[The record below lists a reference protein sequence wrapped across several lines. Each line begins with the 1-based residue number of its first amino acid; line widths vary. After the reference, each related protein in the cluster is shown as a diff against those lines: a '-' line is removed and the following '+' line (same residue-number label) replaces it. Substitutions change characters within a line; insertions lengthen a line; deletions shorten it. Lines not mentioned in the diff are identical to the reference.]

1 MHKLI
6 VISAILGLTACS
18 SDPYD
23 GMSYKDAD
31 RVKGMNALVETTPV
45 DSSDDAAD
53 DPAIWIHPT
62 DKARSLVLG
71 TDKQAGMGVY
81 ALDGSLVQFLPQ
93 GRPNNVDIRQ
103 GVSTA
108 QGIVDLAAYSD
119 RAVNGIGVVTVTED
133 GVKHWFD
140 SPVLR
145 DEPYGFCLGRFNDA
159 VYGFIAYKDGML
171 EQYTLDVATPQFA
184 LTREYQ
190 LGSQLEG
197 CVFDDATGDLYVG
210 EEAHGLWKF
219 SQAHQAL
226 VEPLLIDKVGSETG
240 IVADVEGVSL
250 YKGAEASY
258 IVISSQGNDS
268 YALYDYAA
276 PHAFVKRVRILPGTS
291 VDGAQ
296 ETDGIET
303 TGVALPGFP
312 NGLMVVQDGFNDD
325 GKQNFKF
332 INAEF

>member
-1 MHKLI
+1 MRKLML
-6 VISAILGLTACS
+6 ISAMLGLTACS

-23 GMSYKDAD
+23 GMQYDDAD
-31 RVKGMNALVETTPV
+31 QVTGMTASVETIPV
-45 DSSDDAAD
+45 ASSDDAAD

-62 DKARSLVLG
+62 DKSRSLVLG

-81 ALDGSLVQFLPQ
+81 TLDGTLVQFLPQ
-93 GRPNNVDIRQ
+93 GRPNNVDLRQ

-108 QGIVDLAAYSD
+108 SGSIDIAAYSD
-119 RAVNGIGVVTVTED
+119 RAINGIGVLTVSEN
-133 GVKHWFD
+133 GVAHWFD
-140 SPVLR
+140 TKVQR
-145 DEPYGFCLGRFNDA
+145 KEPYGFCLGRFEDV
-159 VYGFIAYKDGML
+159 VYGFIAFKDGML
-171 EQYTLDVATPQFA
+171 EQYTLDVMNLTFT

-210 EEAHGLWKF
+210 EEEFGLWKF
-219 SQAHQAL
+219 SQAHQSLAD
-226 VEPLLIDKVGSETG
+226 PMLIDQVGSKTG

-250 YKGAEASY
+250 YKGTKASY

-268 YALYDYAA
+268 YALYDYAK
-276 PHAFVKRVRILPGTS
+276 PHTFVKRIRVLPGKS

-332 INAEF
+332 INANF